1 MGLLP
6 WQPDSQAGPSELA
19 GGLLASWVQ
28 LRGLKAG
35 LNAPPLDW
43 PSRLESAGLGPWRLV
58 ASLALCPSPG
68 QECAVAVLSLVIT
81 MRALCSPC
89 HFNLRMARRGNE
101 LGQSFEPDPWRRSI
115 PSLEHND
122 SPGREPG
129 CRYAGP
135 LSPGPSP
142 FVSLPSPPSPL
153 PGPPSPWTSL
163 ALHSQPG
170 VPNSNAGCW
179 VVVPKSYLVPTVNL
193 YLLHGRL
200 PAPDLA

>member
-1 MGLLP
+1 M
-6 WQPDSQAGPSELA
+6 
-19 GGLLASWVQ
+19 
-28 LRGLKAG
+28 GLKAG

-43 PSRLESAGLGPWRLV
+43 PSWLESAGLGPWRLV

-68 QECAVAVLSLVIT
+68 QECATAVLSLVIT

-89 HFNLRMARRGNE
+89 HFNLRMARRENE
-101 LGQSFEPDPWRRSI
+101 LGQSFEPDPWRRST

-122 SPGREPG
+122 SPGRELG

-153 PGPPSPWTSL
+153 PGPPFLSLDLLSPPLTARSPQFQCWILGSGSREL
-163 ALHSQPG
+163 PG
-170 VPNSNAGCW
+170 ACCKPLSTAWAFAC
-179 VVVPKSYLVPTVNL
+179 P
-193 YLLHGRL
+193 
-200 PAPDLA
+200 